1 MCIFYCKQ
9 FFLVYFGITHLTSDT
24 VGEAVVVVVV
34 VVVLF
39 LLFLLWIPDCSSIWL
54 LYTCYFVARPQ
65 SPETLP
71 PLFHDLSQNALAAY
85 HYSLLYFS
93 KPMSV
98 CQTWLRSCSL
108 LVIFASLISLSQTSS
123 ELLEDWDEKCH
134 LFSGME
140 GDVWHVVVLN

>member
-24 VGEAVVVVVV
+24 VGGAVVV

-39 LLFLLWIPDCSSIWL
+39 LLFLLWVPDRSSIWL
-54 LYTCYFVARPQ
+54 LYTCYFVARPR
-65 SPETLP
+65 SPESLP
-71 PLFHDLSQNALAAY
+71 PLFHALSQNVLAAY

-123 ELLEDWDEKCH
+123 ELLED
-134 LFSGME
+134 
-140 GDVWHVVVLN
+140 